1 MELSASDII
10 ALHDLALACRSAQ
23 VPDDGIRENSAPPSD
38 ALPSGDLRALV
49 EAGHAANSAIWH
61 LEDQARRRDVADARI
76 AAVKRAIDPWNQR
89 RNDLIEAID
98 AQILAGYAN
107 VDVRSSELHSET
119 AGMMIDRLSI
129 LALKI
134 HNLDAV
140 ASAASAD
147 GDRQLEAECR
157 AKAKVL
163 REQRSDLAACLA
175 RLLDDFAAGRRHF
188 KLYRQMK
195 TYNDQRLNP
204 ALRAAA
210 RTKAGAGG
218 TGGSQ

>member
-1 MELSASDII
+1 MELSASDIV
-10 ALHDLALACRSAQ
+10 ALHDLAPARQSPQ
-23 VPDDGIRENSAPPSD
+23 SSD
-38 ALPSGDLRALV
+38 AIAAAPADVLPSGDLRALV
-49 EAGHAANSAIWH
+49 EAGHAANCAIWH
-61 LEDQARRRDVADARI
+61 LEDQARRRDVDDARI
-76 AAVKRAIDPWNQR
+76 AAIKRAIDPWNQR
-89 RNDLIEAID
+89 RNDLMEAID
-98 AQILAGYAN
+98 AEILAGYAN
-107 VDVRSSELHSET
+107 VDLRSSELHSET

-129 LALKI
+129 LALRI

-147 GDRQLEAECR
+147 ADREVELECR

-163 REQRSDLAACLA
+163 RGQRSDLAACLA

-210 RTKAGAGG
+210 ARMKAGAGG
-218 TGGSQ
+218 TGGNQ